1 MRKWKCPLRDRDQ
14 DVWCKGRKALLRF
27 PLQGL
32 DARRVRERFITTRPR
47 KRKKTEGTAISSVSE
62 YPQESKLTTKLI
74 TVERLI
80 VRCLTCDVM
89 EQSEC

>member
-1 MRKWKCPLRDRDQ
+1 ML
-14 DVWCKGRKALLRF
+14 CKGRKALLRF

-32 DARRVRERFITTRPR
+32 DVKRVRERFIKTRSR
-47 KRKKTEGTAISSVSE
+47 ERKKTEGAAISSVFE
-62 YPQESKLTTKLI
+62 YPEESTSNLTTHLI

-89 EQSEC
+89 ESISP